1 MKHVRRLNGHIPRE
15 PGSDGYFLDFITAR
29 RILMQ
34 RIYIARCMLYGQ
46 CPVSLSQAGVLSKWL
61 NGSSWFS
68 ACENLYFS
76 LVLSY
81 FAALYWNSC
90 ITVIPSRTLSQ
101 TLNLAI
107 SCFFSRRHATVE
119 SVASLVRPSPVYHT
133 ERPPLFTTR

>member
-107 SCFFSRRHATVE
+107 SCFFFATACDRRKCCQLSST
-119 SVASLVRPSPVYHT
+119 VASLSH
-133 ERPPLFTTR
+133 